1 MLKTAHTVELKG
13 GKQRMMYFGH
23 IAGILKD
30 PKNEWALI
38 EEEHYSAKTVFLT
51 QISILAAIPAIALYI
66 GVTQVG
72 WSVAGQEPV
81 RLASSSALGSAVLF
95 YFAMWGAVAFI
106 AACMHWMEKTYG
118 GEVSLDEC
126 LVLTTVTATP
136 LFLSGIS
143 FLLPILWLNVAV
155 AGAALVYSVY
165 LLYSGTSKV
174 MKIDEDRAFM
184 FASSVL
190 TVALCTLVGMLAAS
204 VIAWSYFV
212 PLVYLP

>member
-1 MLKTAHTVELKG
+1 
-13 GKQRMMYFGH
+13 MMYFGH

-118 GEVSLDEC
+118 GEVSLDEG
-126 LVLTTVTATP
+126 LVVTTVTATP

-165 LLYSGTSKV
+165 LLYSGTSRV

-204 VIAWSYFV
+204 VIAWSHFV

>member
-1 MLKTAHTVELKG
+1 
-13 GKQRMMYFGH
+13 MMYFGH

-30 PKNEWALI
+30 PKNEWSLI

-51 QISILAAIPAIALYI
+51 QISILAAIPAIAMFI

-72 WSVAGQEPV
+72 WSVAGEEPV
-81 RLASSSALGSAVLF
+81 RLATSSALGSAVLF

-106 AACMHWMEKTYG
+106 AACTHWMEKTYG
-118 GEVSLDEC
+118 GDVSLDEC

-136 LFLSGIS
+136 LFLSGVS
-143 FLLPILWLNVAV
+143 FLMPILWLNVAV
-155 AGAALVYSVY
+155 AGVALAYSVY
-165 LLYSGTSKV
+165 LLYSGTSRI

-184 FASSVL
+184 FASSIL

-204 VIAWSYFV
+204 VIAWSHFV
-212 PLVYLP
+212 PIVYLP

>member
-1 MLKTAHTVELKG
+1 
-13 GKQRMMYFGH
+13 MMYFGH

-118 GEVSLDEC
+118 GEVSLDVC

-165 LLYSGTSKV
+165 LLYSGTSRV

-204 VIAWSYFV
+204 VIAWSHFV

>member
-1 MLKTAHTVELKG
+1 
-13 GKQRMMYFGH
+13 MYFGH

-118 GEVSLDEC
+118 GDVSLDEC

-165 LLYSGTSKV
+165 LLYSGTSRV

-204 VIAWSYFV
+204 VIAWSHFV

>member
-1 MLKTAHTVELKG
+1 
-13 GKQRMMYFGH
+13 MMYFGH

-81 RLASSSALGSAVLF
+81 RLTSASALGSAVLF

-118 GEVSLDEC
+118 GELSLDEC

-155 AGAALVYSVY
+155 AGVALVYSVY
-165 LLYSGTSKV
+165 LLYSGTSRV

-204 VIAWSYFV
+204 VIAWSHFV

>member
-1 MLKTAHTVELKG
+1 
-13 GKQRMMYFGH
+13 MMYFGH

-30 PKNEWALI
+30 PKNEWSLI

-51 QISILAAIPAIALYI
+51 QISILAAIPAIAMYI

-72 WSVAGQEPV
+72 WSVAGEEPV
-81 RLASSSALGSAVLF
+81 RLAASSALGSAVLF

-106 AACMHWMEKTYG
+106 AACTHWMEKTYG

-136 LFLSGIS
+136 LFLSGVS
-143 FLLPILWLNVAV
+143 FLMPILWLNVAV
-155 AGAALVYSVY
+155 AGVALAYSVY
-165 LLYSGTSKV
+165 LLYSGTSRI

-184 FASSVL
+184 FASSIL

-204 VIAWSYFV
+204 VIAWSHFV

>member
-1 MLKTAHTVELKG
+1 
-13 GKQRMMYFGH
+13 MMYFGH

-72 WSVAGQEPV
+72 WSVAGQDPV

-155 AGAALVYSVY
+155 AGTALVYSVY
-165 LLYSGTSKV
+165 LLYSGTSRV

-204 VIAWSYFV
+204 VIAWSHFV

>member
-1 MLKTAHTVELKG
+1 
-13 GKQRMMYFGH
+13 MMYFGH

-81 RLASSSALGSAVLF
+81 RLASASALGSAVLF
-95 YFAMWGAVAFI
+95 YLAMWGAVAFI
-106 AACMHWMEKTYG
+106 ATCMHWMEKTYG
-118 GEVSLDEC
+118 GDVSLDEC

-165 LLYSGTSKV
+165 LLYSGTSRV

-204 VIAWSYFV
+204 VIAWSHFV

>member
-1 MLKTAHTVELKG
+1 
-13 GKQRMMYFGH
+13 MMYFGH

-38 EEEHYSAKTVFLT
+38 EQEHYSAKTIFLT

-72 WSVAGQEPV
+72 WSVAGEEPV
-81 RLASSSALGSAVLF
+81 RLAASSALGSAVLF

-143 FLLPILWLNVAV
+143 FLIPMLWLNVAV
-155 AGAALVYSVY
+155 AGVALAYSVY
-165 LLYSGTSKV
+165 LLYSGTSRI

-184 FASSVL
+184 FASSML

-204 VIAWSYFV
+204 VIAWSHLV

>member
-1 MLKTAHTVELKG
+1 
-13 GKQRMMYFGH
+13 MMYFGH

-95 YFAMWGAVAFI
+95 YFAMSGAVAFI

-118 GEVSLDEC
+118 GEVLLDEC

-165 LLYSGTSKV
+165 LLYSGTSRV

-204 VIAWSYFV
+204 VIAWSHFV

>member
-1 MLKTAHTVELKG
+1 
-13 GKQRMMYFGH
+13 MMYFGH

-81 RLASSSALGSAVLF
+81 RLTSASALGSAVLF

-143 FLLPILWLNVAV
+143 FLLPI
-155 AGAALVYSVY
+155 
-165 LLYSGTSKV
+165 TSRV

-204 VIAWSYFV
+204 VIAWSHFV

>member
-1 MLKTAHTVELKG
+1 
-13 GKQRMMYFGH
+13 MMYFGH

-155 AGAALVYSVY
+155 AGVALVYSVY
-165 LLYSGTSKV
+165 LLYSGTSRV

-204 VIAWSYFV
+204 VIAWSHFV

>member
-1 MLKTAHTVELKG
+1 
-13 GKQRMMYFGH
+13 MYFGH

-81 RLASSSALGSAVLF
+81 RLASEGAMGSAVLF

-106 AACMHWMEKTYG
+106 AASMHWMEKTYG

-155 AGAALVYSVY
+155 AGVALVYSVY
-165 LLYSGTSKV
+165 LLYSGTSRV

-184 FASSVL
+184 FASSML

-204 VIAWSYFV
+204 VIAWSHFV

>member
-1 MLKTAHTVELKG
+1 
-13 GKQRMMYFGH
+13 MMYFGH

-165 LLYSGTSKV
+165 LLYSGTSRV
-174 MKIDEDRAFM
+174 MKIDEDLAFM

-204 VIAWSYFV
+204 VIAWSHFV

>member
-1 MLKTAHTVELKG
+1 
-13 GKQRMMYFGH
+13 MMYFGH

-30 PKNEWALI
+30 PKNEWSLI

-51 QISILAAIPAIALYI
+51 QISILAAIPAIAMFI

-72 WSVAGQEPV
+72 WSVAGEEPV
-81 RLASSSALGSAVLF
+81 RLATSSALGSAVLF

-106 AACMHWMEKTYG
+106 AACTHWMETTYG
-118 GEVSLDEC
+118 GDVSLDEC

-136 LFLSGIS
+136 LFLSGVS
-143 FLLPILWLNVAV
+143 FLMPILWLNVAV
-155 AGAALVYSVY
+155 AGVALAYSVY
-165 LLYSGTSKV
+165 LLYSGTSRI

-184 FASSVL
+184 FASSIL

-204 VIAWSYFV
+204 VIAWSHFV

>member
-1 MLKTAHTVELKG
+1 MT
-13 GKQRMMYFGH
+13 YFGY

-30 PKNEWALI
+30 PKNERALI

-51 QISILAAIPAIALYI
+51 QISILATIPAIALYI
-66 GVTQVG
+66 GMAQVG

-81 RLASSSALGSAVLF
+81 RLASASALESAVLF

-106 AACMHWMEKTYG
+106 ATCTHWMEKTYG

-126 LVLTTVTATP
+126 LVLPTVTATP

-143 FLLPILWLNVAV
+143 FLLSILWLNVAV
-155 AGAALVYSVY
+155 AGGALVYSVY
-165 LLYSGTSKV
+165 LLSSGTSRV
-174 MKIDEDRAFM
+174 TKIDEDRAFM
-184 FASSVL
+184 FASSEP

-204 VIAWSYFV
+204 VIAWSHFV

>member
-1 MLKTAHTVELKG
+1 ML
-13 GKQRMMYFGH
+13 YFGH

-30 PKNEWALI
+30 PNNEWALI
-38 EEEHYSAKTVFLT
+38 EEEHYSAKTIFLT
-51 QISILAAIPAIALYI
+51 QISILAAIPAVALYI

-81 RLASSSALGSAVLF
+81 RLASSSAMGSAILF
-95 YFAMWGAVAFI
+95 YFAMWAAVGFI

-155 AGAALVYSVY
+155 AGVALVYSVY
-165 LLYSGTSKV
+165 HLYSGTSRV
-174 MKIDEDRAFM
+174 MKIDEDRPFM
-184 FASSVL
+184 FASSML
-190 TVALCTLVGMLAAS
+190 TLALCTLVGMLAAS
-204 VIAWSYFV
+204 VIAWSHFV

>member
-1 MLKTAHTVELKG
+1 
-13 GKQRMMYFGH
+13 MMYFGH

-106 AACMHWMEKTYG
+106 AACMHWMVKTYG

-155 AGAALVYSVY
+155 AGSIPSIAVNMALSQ
-165 LLYSGTSKV
+165 
-174 MKIDEDRAFM
+174 
-184 FASSVL
+184 
-190 TVALCTLVGMLAAS
+190 
-204 VIAWSYFV
+204 
-212 PLVYLP
+212 

>member
-1 MLKTAHTVELKG
+1 
-13 GKQRMMYFGH
+13 MMYFGH

-38 EEEHYSAKTVFLT
+38 EEEHYSAKTIFLT

-165 LLYSGTSKV
+165 LLYSGTSRV

-204 VIAWSYFV
+204 VIAWSHFV

>member
-1 MLKTAHTVELKG
+1 
-13 GKQRMMYFGH
+13 MMYFGH

-38 EEEHYSAKTVFLT
+38 EEENYSAKTVFLT

-106 AACMHWMEKTYG
+106 AACMHWMKKTYG

-204 VIAWSYFV
+204 VIAWSHFV

>member
-1 MLKTAHTVELKG
+1 
-13 GKQRMMYFGH
+13 MMYFGH

-106 AACMHWMEKTYG
+106 ATCTHWMEKTYG

-165 LLYSGTSKV
+165 LLYSGTSRV

-204 VIAWSYFV
+204 VIAWSHFV

>member
-1 MLKTAHTVELKG
+1 
-13 GKQRMMYFGH
+13 MMYFGH

-118 GEVSLDEC
+118 GEVLLDEC

-165 LLYSGTSKV
+165 LLYSGTSRV

-204 VIAWSYFV
+204 VIAWSHFV

>member
-1 MLKTAHTVELKG
+1 
-13 GKQRMMYFGH
+13 MMYFGH

-51 QISILAAIPAIALYI
+51 QISILAAIPAVALYI

-81 RLASSSALGSAVLF
+81 RLASSSAMGSAILF
-95 YFAMWGAVAFI
+95 YFAMWAAVGFI

-155 AGAALVYSVY
+155 AGTALVYSVY
-165 LLYSGTSKV
+165 LLYSGTSRV

-204 VIAWSYFV
+204 VIAWSHFV

>member
-1 MLKTAHTVELKG
+1 
-13 GKQRMMYFGH
+13 MMYFGH

-66 GVTQVG
+66 GLTQVG
-72 WSVAGQEPV
+72 WSVAGQDPV

-118 GEVSLDEC
+118 GEVSLDGC

-165 LLYSGTSKV
+165 LLYSGTSRV

-204 VIAWSYFV
+204 VIAWSHFV

>member
-1 MLKTAHTVELKG
+1 
-13 GKQRMMYFGH
+13 MMYFGH

-106 AACMHWMEKTYG
+106 AACMHWMETTYG

-165 LLYSGTSKV
+165 LLYSGTSRV

-204 VIAWSYFV
+204 VIAWSHFV

>member
-1 MLKTAHTVELKG
+1 
-13 GKQRMMYFGH
+13 MYFGH

-165 LLYSGTSKV
+165 LLYSGTSRV

-204 VIAWSYFV
+204 VIAWSHFV